1 MLPLALWALIRVS
14 SLPLPWQGGGTF
26 CFWVK
31 AKRFISLWEVEFQ
44 QGPGALQ
51 CCRDRRRMAAQSPR
65 GITAT
70 CHSRPSSGQGC
81 GWGFHTDFTLM
92 GDRPWA
98 KAVRSL
104 LARAMGTQEQTAEPW
119 VILPPQPSSAAAS
132 FKARLVSLSQ
142 YNSTKPGGWMPA
154 AVMSSCIGQQRTAG
168 AFLFKLNLSE

>member
-1 MLPLALWALIRVS
+1 MALWAPIRLS

-31 AKRFISLWEVEFQ
+31 SKRFISLREVEFQ

-51 CCRDRRRMAAQSPR
+51 CCRDRRRMAAQLPC
-65 GITAT
+65 GIKAT

-81 GWGFHTDFTLM
+81 GWGFHTAW

-119 VILPPQPSSAAAS
+119 VILPPQPNSAAAS
-132 FKARLVSLSQ
+132 FKARLVRLSQ
-142 YNSTKPGGWMPA
+142 YNGTKPGGRMPA